1 MSDSPLRSSGAML
14 LESFAA
20 SSGQSLLQDEEVQFL
35 HEAATQLH
43 EEVPPPPPPYPQN
56 SILTPLPPAPVP
68 LSASSES
75 TNKKIRLDEDP
86 EGAEEE
92 EGQERGGEGED
103 ADSQD
108 IEEDE
113 EEEEPVTAMAPPKRV
128 PMGHK
133 AFFLHPAENELSG
146 VEKLAFKLATQAANG
161 QLRTSPVPMFALPSV
176 EDMREY
182 QTLCLEGFMA
192 RYQTFVDQISKAHPP
207 PPPPPPSSN
216 QS

>member
-35 HEAATQLH
+35 HE
-43 EEVPPPPPPYPQN
+43 EVPPPPPPYP
-56 SILTPLPPAPVP
+56 IPPAPV
-68 LSASSES
+68 LSSES
-75 TNKKIRLDEDP
+75 SPVKKIRLDEDP
-86 EGAEEE
+86 EEE
-92 EGQERGGEGED
+92 EGEAED
-103 ADSQD
+103 DD
-108 IEEDE
+108 DDMEE
-113 EEEEPVTAMAPPKRV
+113 EEEEPVPSAARRA

-161 QLRTSPVPMFALPSV
+161 QLRASPVPMFALPSV

-182 QTLCLEGFMA
+182 QTQCLEGFMA
-192 RYQTFVDQISKAHPP
+192 RYQTFVDQISKAQPP
-207 PPPPPPSSN
+207 PPPPAPN